1 MKYSKKKNTLNFFF
15 VKTTPTVNK
24 KKSFCSSLLF
34 TSFKSKGSTIK
45 FRVLFHLQIK
55 RNGGK
60 KKKIY
65 ICEAINLENTN
76 LEMIYDL
83 C

>member
-1 MKYSKKKNTLNFFF
+1 MKYFKKKNTLNFFF
-15 VKTTPTVNK
+15 RENDAHCE

-34 TSFKSKGSTIK
+34 TSFKSKGSTIT
-45 FRVLFHLQIK
+45 FRVLVHLQIK

-65 ICEAINLENTN
+65 ICEAPLT
-76 LEMIYDL
+76 
-83 C
+83 